1 MLSEAEYYTA
11 LQNVHNIPSHIQV
24 QHRQNY
30 TKLLKKQIKEYEYNL
45 KYDNFQ
51 PLPYIPYFVNKT
63 TTEPTLQQLI
73 QAATSSSEF
82 IMDTESI
89 NIYKRKNEPT
99 LIQIQIILP
108 YNLSLVMIVEMWH
121 LPRNN
126 TTCFT
131 LIKQL
136 FNIIFTTKKIIYLW
150 GLKDELT
157 PFVDFNLF
165 SHDQLQSITPINLQH
180 QFKLFWNE
188 QHTHRN
194 RISTSDDI
202 LEENCLCE
210 TCIGK
215 KSSEPWSLQ
224 DSTAYL
230 LKEYLPKILTRE
242 KFNLGLDPH
251 LFNLDFQERQYRQ
264 QLTNYALN
272 DCLSMQRILI
282 NMKNEKF
289 EFKFH
294 SKKPIKNKSFQLSQ
308 FTSDEDDDDLF
319 SSQSTSTFSKPQEK
333 ISNQI
338 ISSKKLSTPSIITLE
353 NNLILST
360 QNELTMNHPP
370 ELIPSLVGLQGY
382 SHDWKSM
389 RTNENNS
396 NLLDHANVQSE
407 STSNFNAQNEPKNPR
422 EKLSADQ
429 LRQIHNRSCTIKQRR
444 RYYKNELI
452 FENIDYRFSIKQ
464 IKMILKEENIPI
476 YIVNTTTT
484 TENTRKLFVA
494 VRNAKLLKTYEQ
506 QTQHLFTKIHY
517 EQLKANR
524 RLLRDAQH

>member
-180 QFKLFWNE
+180 QFKLFWN
-188 QHTHRN
+188 
-194 RISTSDDI
+194 
-202 LEENCLCE
+202 
-210 TCIGK
+210 
-215 KSSEPWSLQ
+215 
-224 DSTAYL
+224 
-230 LKEYLPKILTRE
+230 
-242 KFNLGLDPH
+242 
-251 LFNLDFQERQYRQ
+251 
-264 QLTNYALN
+264 
-272 DCLSMQRILI
+272 
-282 NMKNEKF
+282 
-289 EFKFH
+289 
-294 SKKPIKNKSFQLSQ
+294 
-308 FTSDEDDDDLF
+308 
-319 SSQSTSTFSKPQEK
+319 
-333 ISNQI
+333 
-338 ISSKKLSTPSIITLE
+338 
-353 NNLILST
+353 
-360 QNELTMNHPP
+360 
-370 ELIPSLVGLQGY
+370 
-382 SHDWKSM
+382 
-389 RTNENNS
+389 
-396 NLLDHANVQSE
+396 
-407 STSNFNAQNEPKNPR
+407 
-422 EKLSADQ
+422 
-429 LRQIHNRSCTIKQRR
+429 
-444 RYYKNELI
+444 
-452 FENIDYRFSIKQ
+452 
-464 IKMILKEENIPI
+464 
-476 YIVNTTTT
+476 
-484 TENTRKLFVA
+484 
-494 VRNAKLLKTYEQ
+494 
-506 QTQHLFTKIHY
+506 
-517 EQLKANR
+517 
-524 RLLRDAQH
+524 

>member
-1 MLSEAEYYTA
+1 
-11 LQNVHNIPSHIQV
+11 
-24 QHRQNY
+24 
-30 TKLLKKQIKEYEYNL
+30 
-45 KYDNFQ
+45 
-51 PLPYIPYFVNKT
+51 
-63 TTEPTLQQLI
+63 
-73 QAATSSSEF
+73 
-82 IMDTESI
+82 
-89 NIYKRKNEPT
+89 
-99 LIQIQIILP
+99 
-108 YNLSLVMIVEMWH
+108 
-121 LPRNN
+121 
-126 TTCFT
+126 
-131 LIKQL
+131 
-136 FNIIFTTKKIIYLW
+136 
-150 GLKDELT
+150 
-157 PFVDFNLF
+157 
-165 SHDQLQSITPINLQH
+165 
-180 QFKLFWNE
+180 
-188 QHTHRN
+188 
-194 RISTSDDI
+194 
-202 LEENCLCE
+202 
-210 TCIGK
+210 
-215 KSSEPWSLQ
+215 
-224 DSTAYL
+224 
-230 LKEYLPKILTRE
+230 
-242 KFNLGLDPH
+242 
-251 LFNLDFQERQYRQ
+251 
-264 QLTNYALN
+264 
-272 DCLSMQRILI
+272 MQRILI

-407 STSNFNAQNEPKNPR
+407 STSNFNAQNESKNPR

-464 IKMILKEENIPI
+464 IKMILKEEKIPI

-494 VRNAKLLKTYEQ
+494 V
-506 QTQHLFTKIHY
+506 
-517 EQLKANR
+517 
-524 RLLRDAQH
+524 